1 MTVTQTLTIASSTT
15 LASFLAALLALL
27 FSAQAAANP
36 TSCESGDLS
45 RKIEVVYSDPGQ
57 AVPCEVIYDKSAEG
71 SMESLWQ
78 ASHESGYCEA
88 KAEGLIEKLR
98 GMGWTCA
105 DAAPEQ

>member
-1 MTVTQTLTIASSTT
+1 MTVTQTLTSASSTT
-15 LASFLAALLALL
+15 STNFIVALFALL
-27 FSAQAAANP
+27 FSAQTAANP
-36 TSCESGDLS
+36 MTCEYGDLS

-88 KAEGLIEKLR
+88 KAEDLIEKLQ
-98 GMGWTCA
+98 GMGWTCT